1 LTLAYPECLR
11 APPRVLRQHLP
22 REPQDLG
29 GDQEKPDC
37 FRYGEWPICAIRFPS
52 LIEGNFRDL
61 WIAVWRQEREARPVL
76 INPAISNVD
85 WDTEPTGKIAGGTT

>member
-1 LTLAYPECLR
+1 M
-11 APPRVLRQHLP
+11 LRQHLP

-37 FRYGEWPICAIRFPS
+37 FRYGECLICGIRFLS
-52 LIEGNFRDL
+52 LIEGNCRHR
-61 WIAVWRQEREARPVL
+61 WIAVWQEREARPVL

-85 WDTEPTGKIAGGTT
+85 RDTETAGEIASGTA